1 MVLSSAAFHVPYS
14 CTPRPASDAGTPGVT
29 QGVHRAVLDWSTGVI
44 AKLASGLRRP
54 ATTASPAGCGGKSSQ
69 KGQLDQ
75 QDATASAAGDIG
87 EGEGERH
94 ARNAR
99 RWLSDPRIW
108 QAFVRSLE
116 GAAATATTAAG
127 AAGSRASE
135 PNTHLPQSAGLGVL
149 RAAVFAVRDAPGAS
163 QENGATADGDATV
176 AVASAADWAAVAI
189 RVLCGGITG
198 RMTFDADDDDAIMR
212 SGCDSKVL
220 TSVATG
226 EGGEQTI
233 ITSVD
238 GNGVVEAGGGIGGR
252 KERRR
257 EPLVRVSLDAY
268 VAFLEEV
275 VREHGEVVCRRTRR
289 GALPASQAEEALTEL
304 LRFQVALQGQQTN
317 RRKVWLK

>member
-1 MVLSSAAFHVPYS
+1 M
-14 CTPRPASDAGTPGVT
+14 T

-54 ATTASPAGCGGKSSQ
+54 ATTASPAGCGEKSSL
-69 KGQLDQ
+69 KGRLDQ
-75 QDATASAAGDIG
+75 QDATASATGDSG

-116 GAAATATTAAG
+116 GAAATAATAAG

-149 RAAVFAVRDAPGAS
+149 RAAVFAVRDAAAPAVAPPGAS

-198 RMTFDADDDDAIMR
+198 RMALDDDYDDAIMR
-212 SGCDSKVL
+212 SVCDNKVL
-220 TSVATG
+220 TTAATG
-226 EGGEQTI
+226 AGGEQTI
-233 ITSVD
+233 ITGVD
-238 GNGVVEAGGGIGGR
+238 GNGVVETGGGIGGR
-252 KERRR
+252 RERRR

-275 VREHGEVVCRRTRR
+275 VREHGEVVRRRTRR
-289 GALPASQAEEALTEL
+289 GAISASQAEEALTEL